1 LIVVEIASS
10 LERSLSESAAM
21 PAANPD
27 VQHYPLPPRD
37 RPAPALLRTV
47 PMFEQLDDQLL
58 TRLGSVT
65 EHACVNEG
73 TELCREGDTARS
85 LHILLDGL
93 VTLSAEAP
101 NGRKALVE
109 VIRPTR
115 HVVLATV
122 LAKLPY
128 AVTAEAI
135 ATSRLLVI
143 DANGLHALL
152 REDAALADGLM
163 RGQALD
169 FRAMV
174 RQVCDLK
181 LRTAAQRLG
190 CYLLELSQQHHARG
204 AQLRLPIGKQLLAA
218 HLGCRPE
225 NISRAF
231 SSLRELGV
239 ETHGK
244 LVILHD
250 IPRLREFAFSAGPE
264 PA

>member
-1 LIVVEIASS
+1 MFASGRDQHNPS
-10 LERSLSESAAM
+10 
-21 PAANPD
+21 PATP
-27 VQHYPLPPRD
+27 D
-37 RPAPALLRTV
+37 RPDPGLLRQV
-47 PMFEQLDDQLL
+47 PMFEQLDDQVLS
-58 TRLGSVT
+58 RLGTVT
-65 EHACVNEG
+65 EHACVGAG

-85 LHILLDGL
+85 LHVLLDGL
-93 VTLSAEAP
+93 VTLSTEAP
-101 NGRKALVE
+101 NGRKAVVE

-135 ATSRLLVI
+135 AASRLLVI
-143 DANGLHALL
+143 DATGLHTLL
-152 REDAALADGLM
+152 RENAALADGLM

-181 LRTAAQRLG
+181 LQTAAQRLG
-190 CYLLELSQQHHARG
+190 CYLLELAQQQHARG

-218 HLGCRPE
+218 QLGCRPE

-231 SSLRELGV
+231 TSLRKLGV

-244 LVILHD
+244 MVILHN
-250 IPRLREFAFSAGPE
+250 IPRLQEFAFAAGPI

>member
-1 LIVVEIASS
+1 
-10 LERSLSESAAM
+10 M
-21 PAANPD
+21 PAVALDQDN
-27 VQHYPLPPRD
+27 PLPSSPD
-37 RPAPALLRTV
+37 RPSPALLREV
-47 PMFEQLDDQLL
+47 PMFEQLDDQVL

-65 EHACVNEG
+65 EHACVDEG
-73 TELCREGDTARS
+73 TELCREGDTAGS
-85 LHILLDGL
+85 LHILLEGL
-93 VTLSAEAP
+93 VTLRAGAP

-109 VIRPTR
+109 VVRPIR
-115 HVVLATV
+115 HVALATV

-128 AVTAEAI
+128 AVTAQAV
-135 ATSRLLVI
+135 AASRLLVI
-143 DANGLHALL
+143 DAGELHALL
-152 REDAALADGLM
+152 HEDAALADSLM

-181 LRTAAQRLG
+181 LSTAAQRLG
-190 CYLLELSQQHHARG
+190 CYLLELSQQARG
-204 AQLRLPIGKQLLAA
+204 AQVRLPFGKQLLAA

-231 SSLRELGV
+231 ASLRELGV

-250 IPRLREFAFSAGPE
+250 IPRLQEFAFEAGPE

>member
-1 LIVVEIASS
+1 MQIVD
-10 LERSLSESAAM
+10 LEQAYPH
-21 PAANPD
+21 PAEP
-27 VQHYPLPPRD
+27 D
-37 RPAPALLRTV
+37 RPGPALLRGV
-47 PMFEQLDDQLL
+47 PMFERLDDEAL
-58 TRLGSVT
+58 TRLGTIT
-65 EHACVNEG
+65 EYARVEEG
-73 TELCREGDTARS
+73 TELCREGDAARS
-85 LHILLDGL
+85 LHILLDGMI
-93 VTLSAEAP
+93 TLSAEAP

-109 VIRPTR
+109 VIRPIR

-135 ATSRLLVI
+135 AASRVLVI
-143 DANGLHALL
+143 EAQGLHALL

-190 CYLLELSQQHHARG
+190 CYLLELSQQQHARG
-204 AQLRLPIGKQLLAA
+204 TQFRLPIGKQLLAA

-231 SSLRELGV
+231 ASLREIGV

-250 IPRLREFAFSAGPE
+250 IPRLREFAFSAGSE

>member
-1 LIVVEIASS
+1 MSASS
-10 LERSLSESAAM
+10 LDRHDPS
-21 PAANPD
+21 PATP
-27 VQHYPLPPRD
+27 D
-37 RPAPALLRTV
+37 RPDPGLLRGV
-47 PMFEQLDDQLL
+47 PMFEQLDDQVLA
-58 TRLGSVT
+58 RLGTVT
-65 EHACVNEG
+65 EHACVGAG

-93 VTLSAEAP
+93 ITLSAEAP
-101 NGRKALVE
+101 NGRKAVVE

-135 ATSRLLVI
+135 AASRLLVI
-143 DANGLHALL
+143 DAAGLHTLL

-181 LRTAAQRLG
+181 LQTAAQRLG
-190 CYLLELSQQHHARG
+190 CYLLELSQQQHFARG
-204 AQLRLPIGKQLLAA
+204 GQFRLPIGKQLLAA
-218 HLGCRPE
+218 QLGCRPE

-231 SSLRELGV
+231 TSLSKLGV
-239 ETHGK
+239 ETRGK

-250 IPRLREFAFSAGPE
+250 IPRLREFAFAAGPL

>member
-1 LIVVEIASS
+1 
-10 LERSLSESAAM
+10 M
-21 PAANPD
+21 
-27 VQHYPLPPRD
+27 
-37 RPAPALLRTV
+37 LREV
-47 PMFEQLDDQLL
+47 PMFEQLDDHVL

-65 EHACVNEG
+65 EHARVEEG
-73 TELCREGDTARS
+73 TELCREGDAANS
-85 LHILLDGL
+85 LHILLEGL

-115 HVVLATV
+115 HLVLATV

-128 AVTAEAI
+128 AATAEAI
-135 ATSRLLVI
+135 ATSRVLVI
-143 DANGLHALL
+143 DAGGLHALL
-152 REDAALADGLM
+152 REDAALADSLM

-181 LRTAAQRLG
+181 ISTAAQRLG
-190 CYLLELSQQHHARG
+190 CYLLELSQHQHTREARI
-204 AQLRLPIGKQLLAA
+204 RLPYGKQLLAA

-225 NISRAF
+225 NVSRAF
-231 SSLRELGV
+231 ATLRDMGV

-244 LVILHD
+244 MVILHD
-250 IPRLREFAFSAGPE
+250 IPRLQEFAFASGLE
-264 PA
+264 PT

>member
-1 LIVVEIASS
+1 
-10 LERSLSESAAM
+10 M
-21 PAANPD
+21 PTD
-27 VQHYPLPPRD
+27 DLVQRDPLPADPD
-37 RPAPALLRTV
+37 RPSPALLREV
-47 PMFEQLDDQLL
+47 PMFEQLGDASL

-65 EHACVNEG
+65 QHVCVDEG
-73 TELCREGDTARS
+73 TELCREGDSAGS
-85 LHILLDGL
+85 LHILLDGM
-93 VTLSAEAP
+93 VTLSAETP
-101 NGRKALVE
+101 DGRRALVE

-115 HVVLATV
+115 HLVLATV

-135 ATSRLLVI
+135 AASRLLMV
-143 DANGLHALL
+143 DAPELHALL
-152 REDAALADGLM
+152 REDPAVADCLM

-190 CYLLELSQQHHARG
+190 CYLLELAQQDSARG
-204 AQLRLPIGKQLLAA
+204 AQMRLPFGKQLLAA

-231 SSLRELGV
+231 ASLRELGV

-244 LVILHD
+244 IVILHD
-250 IPRLREFAFSAGPE
+250 IPRLKEFAFAAGSE